1 MPSFKDI
8 FAIQI
13 VGLLVNRK
21 FSGDCNFLINDASA
35 QLRFSAGH
43 LIGARYGALAKN
55 DALKILL
62 WVCQGEIDLVPK
74 AYSESDWNYI
84 EAIDAAIAES
94 SPPMPSSCRF
104 VKYLSLER
112 SKLSPQAKSA
122 FMMAGLSIYGNV
134 RRGGTDIVQSQGNLS
149 QQEFWQGLF
158 HLFGSG
164 QIVGD
169 YGANLNDLLLKVQN
183 DVTAN
188 LQKMLGKRAVQL
200 YQERLSQELDARWP
214 NWPRHKSYDPL
225 YGTAPYL
232 TWMKLLS
239 ETTAK
244 VTSTALGDACYKK
257 ALASLT
263 PKEADFL
270 QQLLD

>member
-13 VGLLVNRK
+13 VGLLASRQ
-21 FSGDCNFLINDASA
+21 FSGDCNFFLNKLSA
-35 QLRFSAGH
+35 QFQFAAGR
-43 LIGARYGALAKN
+43 LIDAQYGALTKG

-62 WVCQGEIDLVPK
+62 WACKGEIELVPK
-74 AYSESDWNYI
+74 NYPENDWNHI
-84 EAIDAAIAES
+84 EAIDAVIAEN
-94 SPPMPSSCRF
+94 SPPMPDSCPF
-104 VKYLSLER
+104 IKHLSLER
-112 SKLSPQAKSA
+112 GKLNPQAKST

-134 RRGGTDIVQSQGNLS
+134 RRSGTDIVQAQANLS
-149 QQEFWQGLF
+149 KQEFWQGLF

-164 QIVGD
+164 QVVGD
-169 YGANLNDLLLKVQN
+169 YGKNLNDLLLKVQN
-183 DVTAN
+183 DITAN

-200 YQERLSQELDARWP
+200 YQERLSQDLNACWP
-214 NWPRHKSYDPL
+214 NWPKHKTYDPL

-232 TWMKLLS
+232 TWMKLLG

-244 VTSTALGDACYKK
+244 VTSTALGDTCYKK

-263 PKEADFL
+263 PKEASLL
-270 QQLLD
+270 QQLFD